1 MKIKNPDTGVEEEVF
16 SQAELDVK
24 LKEEGD
30 KIRTEFDG
38 KIKEKE
44 DAITKAA
51 TEKSDLEKKLT
62 EMKPDHP
69 NFAALKE
76 ALDKKDK
83 DIGDLRTLI
92 EGDKKDR
99 ETREMEGFISA
110 VSGKN
115 AELEKKIKF
124 HLENTVA
131 GMKSTTLEERKL
143 KVEAAIKLSVDAS
156 EPGLLDTI
164 LGGNGGR
171 GYVPRND
178 EGKVAT
184 FTQRERDLGKRLGI
198 SDEDYKKYAS
208 RVTKK
213 D

>member
-16 SQAELDVK
+16 SQSELDAK

-44 DAITKAA
+44 DLITKAA
-51 TEKSDLEKKLT
+51 TEKADLEKK
-62 EMKPDHP
+62 MGDIKPDHP

-83 DIGDLRTLI
+83 DITDLRTLI

-99 ETREMEGFISA
+99 ESREMEGFISA
-110 VSGKN
+110 VAGKN
-115 AELEKKIKF
+115 PELEKKIKF
-124 HLENTVA
+124 HLESTVA
-131 GMKSTTLEERKL
+131 GMKATTVEERKL
-143 KVEAAIKLSVDAS
+143 KVEAAIKLSIDVN
-156 EPGLLDTI
+156 EPGLLDEI
-164 LGGNGGR
+164 LDGGGGR

-178 EGKVAT
+178 DGKVAT
-184 FTQRERDLGKRLGI
+184 FTQRERDLGKKLGI
-198 SDEDYKKYAS
+198 TDEDYKKYAS